1 MQIKVPMETRPGS
14 TAPSS
19 PAARTGTS
27 PATEQEP
34 LTLAFEDSDVPT
46 AEPAFED
53 VEVLPLPLAGSAP
66 TAMSV
71 SLVQGSSPNASATPP
86 ATSVPVSEMTEA
98 QLDAMLD
105 AYRKKSGTASTV
117 LVIGTVATIV
127 LACLHM
133 GLLCFAGMA
142 ITAIGGV
149 MWSRAR
155 KSCQVDEIN
164 ELLSRGVLSEIFPG
178 SQIMRIMPEYKK
190 DEIDEMF
197 GHFRNRKSKS
207 YYNNLY
213 VNDLVWG
220 EYAGNPFE
228 FCDVHAT
235 YEWTDSD
242 GDTHTKEIFTGQY
255 LRFPTDKTLTCDLY
269 IRRKAS
275 NEKKK
280 EKDGGIVTDN
290 PDFNEKWHVTS
301 DSEENALYVL
311 TPHFM
316 EKLEEY
322 ESVISKSM
330 GIFGKTDYVFR
341 SDGSF
346 VAFVESGANLFE
358 LDRVKAKSAD
368 GKALEGQP
376 ARVSDMRSHFR
387 AETEWMRSVM
397 DVLRFEQ

>member
-14 TAPSS
+14 TTPSS
-19 PAARTGTS
+19 PTRVDVAPEMAQGT
-27 PATEQEP
+27 PALE
-34 LTLAFEDSDVPT
+34 FEDAAVPMAELVFEDAEVFPVPVPVPT
-46 AEPAFED
+46 
-53 VEVLPLPLAGSAP
+53 P
-66 TAMSV
+66 TTMV
-71 SLVQGSSPNASATPP
+71 SLPSQGIPSNVPTPLLTASM
-86 ATSVPVSEMTEA
+86 PVSEMTEA

-133 GLLCFAGMA
+133 GLLCFVGMA

-164 ELLSRGVLSEIFPG
+164 EFVSRGVLSEIFPG
-178 SQIMRIMPEYKK
+178 SQIMRIIPENKK

-197 GHFRNRKSKS
+197 GHFRNRKAKS
-207 YYNNLY
+207 YYNNFY
-213 VNDLVWG
+213 MNDLVWG
-220 EYAGNPFE
+220 EYAGSPFE

-255 LRFPTDKTLTCDLY
+255 LRFPTDRTLTCDLY
-269 IRRKAS
+269 IRRKAD
-275 NEKKK
+275 NERKK

-358 LDRVKAKSAD
+358 LDRVKAKGAD
-368 GKALEGQP
+368 GKTLEGQP

-397 DVLRFEQ
+397 DALRFEQ